1 MTKATCIA
9 KHAQPSHHFTLYK
22 NVYPSYYDIIQLQQN
37 PETDTIAK
45 SLAFIHLK

>member
-9 KHAQPSHHFTLYK
+9 KHAQPSYRFTLYK
-22 NVYPSYYDIIQLQQN
+22 NFYPSYYDIQLQQN